1 MEKEDTGRTVAFFYI
16 TANGAVNVRKP
27 NDYIAQMIGL
37 AGGTY
42 VLNDRLSAEENA
54 LSTMNMQM
62 EDFYAAA
69 KDADILIYN
78 STIDSELTSVSELLQ
93 KNALFADFKAVK
105 EGHVYGT
112 GKNMFQETTGY
123 GTMIA
128 DMHAIFTGQEI
139 KSDYFYM
146 LTEE

>member
-78 STIDSELTSVSELLQ
+78 STIEGELYSVDELLA
-93 KNALFADFKAVK
+93 KSTLFSDFKAVK
-105 EGHVYGT
+105 EGHVWCT
-112 GKNMFQETTGY
+112 SSQTFQQVMGVADLI
-123 GTMIA
+123 G
-128 DMHAIFTGQEI
+128 DMHRMFLG
-139 KSDYFYM
+139 
-146 LTEE
+146 EEDGMTYLFPLR

>member
-1 MEKEDTGRTVAFFYI
+1 MEKGRYRPHGGLFYI

-62 EDFYAAA
+62 EDF
-69 KDADILIYN
+69 LCG
-78 STIDSELTSVSELLQ
+78 SEGRRHPHLQQYDRGELYSVDELLA
-93 KNALFADFKAVK
+93 KSTLFSDFKAVK
-105 EGHVYGT
+105 EEMYTVPEAISFEESAGTCDFIEDLHKVLADETDENYRFLKHVR
-112 GKNMFQETTGY
+112 
-123 GTMIA
+123 
-128 DMHAIFTGQEI
+128 
-139 KSDYFYM
+139 
-146 LTEE
+146 

>member
-16 TANGAVNVRKP
+16 TVNGAVNVRKP

-78 STIDSELTSVSELLQ
+78 STIEGELYSVDELLA
-93 KNALFADFKAVK
+93 KSTLFSDFKAVK
-105 EGHVYGT
+105 EGNVYCT
-112 GKNMFQETTGY
+112 GSNFFQESTG
-123 GTMIA
+123 TCDFIEDLHKVLA
-128 DMHAIFTGQEI
+128 DETDENYRFLKHVR
-139 KSDYFYM
+139 
-146 LTEE
+146 